1 MGSSARAPV
10 LTVVPALVDL
20 APLPRVARLA
30 ATLGHLASVEEA
42 ASAIQTLDITG
53 LRGRSCG
60 ENSTVMNAANG
71 FKPTR
76 ARIKYVTP
84 KQMCFSVTLPPE
96 VAVPAYRLQLIDKN
110 TRRWLSAIP
119 LLLDNPLPGLCLLL
133 HRHTVP

>member
-53 LRGRSCG
+53 FGGWSCG
-60 ENSTVMNAANG
+60 ENSTVMNAASG

-76 ARIKYVTP
+76 V
-84 KQMCFSVTLPPE
+84 
-96 VAVPAYRLQLIDKN
+96 
-110 TRRWLSAIP
+110 
-119 LLLDNPLPGLCLLL
+119 
-133 HRHTVP
+133 